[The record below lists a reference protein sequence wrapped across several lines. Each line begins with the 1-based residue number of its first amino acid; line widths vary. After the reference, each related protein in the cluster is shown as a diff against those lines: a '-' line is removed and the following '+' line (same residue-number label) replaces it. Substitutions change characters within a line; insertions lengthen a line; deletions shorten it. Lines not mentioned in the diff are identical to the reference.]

1 MQRPERA
8 EPPAEEPSTAPEAP
22 EHEPEPA
29 DVPDVEE
36 SLDGSAPDAVIVP
49 AISGLLADMKALR
62 DRCLEVGIPAVI
74 GCPPGAGKS
83 CGPRTHLLVHEHD
96 VPRLAALLGDDWR
109 SQLELEGL
117 APIAV
122 TADEEAEHPPCP
134 ACGTAAPLV
143 EGACSDCGL
152 QLE

>member
-1 MQRPERA
+1 MPLQRAQQP
-8 EPPAEEPSTAPEAP
+8 EEPSTAPEAP
-22 EHEPEPA
+22 EPELADIP

-36 SLDGSAPDAVIVP
+36 SLEGSAPDGVIVP
-49 AISGLLADMKALR
+49 AISGSIADMKALR
-62 DRCLEVGIPAVI
+62 DRCLEVGIPAAV

-83 CGPRTHLLVHEHD
+83 CGPRTHLLVHEDD

-109 SQLELEGL
+109 SQLAREGL
-117 APIAV
+117 APVAV
-122 TADEEAEHPPCP
+122 TADEEAEHLPCP